1 MPLNLLIFSLG
12 PQVLIQTVGISGKL
26 RGGDM
31 TIYKSDEKIKLK
43 QELKELQKNG
53 EAPSWMMWFSWAMLK
68 EGYLY
73 ESKTPRERYRQIAK
87 AAASYLPEDKD
98 LWEDKFFDLI
108 WKNWLAPSTPV
119 LGNLGTNRGMS
130 VSCSGS
136 IINDTMWDI
145 AYTDYEISM
154 LSSQGFGTAAFLNV
168 RAGNQPIRTGGVT
181 NPTRDW
187 VEMIWHT
194 QNKVNQGSL
203 RRGST
208 AIYLD
213 FWHEDLLNI
222 LPMLETHD
230 KLHLGVICDD
240 KVKTAL
246 AENDPKAMNIYREIL
261 TWRARKGKPYIIFI
275 SNAQR
280 QDPDCYKK
288 LGLSSKHSQLC
299 TEIFLHTD
307 SEHTFSC
314 VLSSMCGHTFDEW
327 KDTDAVFTA
336 TVFLDCIAQDLIER
350 GSKIKGLERV
360 VAFTK
365 KSRAL
370 GLGLLGFHSYLQ
382 QKMIPLDDL
391 RARFHNKIIFEH
403 IHNESLRAS
412 KYMAEWLG
420 EPEWCSGTGLR
431 NTHRTAVAPN
441 TSSAF
446 FSGGQSQG
454 IEPLV
459 ANVFTQKLSMVGAVD
474 RMPAQLV
481 KILKEKGKYGADIIE
496 SITEHK
502 GSVQQFDFLTED
514 EKSVFKTAYEIN
526 QKVLID
532 LAEQRQPYICQ
543 GQSLNLFFDA
553 NEDEQWIHEV
563 HKYAFE
569 QKLLKSLY
577 YVRTMAGISASKS
590 DSCLACEG

>member
-1 MPLNLLIFSLG
+1 
-12 PQVLIQTVGISGKL
+12 
-26 RGGDM
+26 M
-31 TIYKSDEKIKLK
+31 TIYKSDAKVALK
-43 QELKELQKNG
+43 EELKALKASG
-53 EAPSWMMWFSWAMLK
+53 EAPEWMQWFSLAMIK

-73 ESKTPRERYRQIAK
+73 KAKTPKERYRQIAK
-87 AAASYLPEDKD
+87 AAASYLPNDQQ
-98 LWEDKFFDLI
+98 LWEDKFFELI

-119 LGNLGTNRGMS
+119 LGNLGTDRGMS

-168 RAGNQPIRTGGVT
+168 RAGNQPIKTGGVT

-187 VEMIWHT
+187 VEMLWRT
-194 QNKVNQGSL
+194 QNTVNQGSL
-203 RRGST
+203 RRGSS

-213 FWHEDLLNI
+213 FWHADLLNI

-230 KLHLGVICDD
+230 KLHLGVICEDS
-240 KVKTAL
+240 VKEAL
-246 AENDPKAMNIYREIL
+246 EAGDEKALQIYREIL
-261 TWRARKGKPYIIFI
+261 TWRAKKGKPYIIFI

-288 LGLSSKHSQLC
+288 LGLSSKQSQLC
-299 TEIFLHTD
+299 TEIFLHSD
-307 SEHTFSC
+307 SEHSFSC

-327 KDTDAVFTA
+327 KNTDAVFTA

-350 GSKIKGLERV
+350 GSKVKGLERV
-360 VAFTK
+360 VRFTK

-382 QKMIPLDDL
+382 QHMIPLDDL

-403 IHNESLRAS
+403 IQKESLRAS
-412 KYMAEWLG
+412 QHMAKWLG
-420 EPEWCSGTGLR
+420 EPQWCKGTGLR
-431 NTHRTAVAPN
+431 NTHRLAIAPN

-459 ANVFTQKLSMVGAVD
+459 ANVFTQKLSKVGAVD

-481 KILKEKGKYGADIIE
+481 KILKTKGKYSTDTIN
-496 SITEHK
+496 SIVENK
-502 GSVQQFDFLTED
+502 GSIQHLDFLTAD
-514 EKSVFKTAYEIN
+514 EKAVFKTAYEIN

-553 NEDEQWIHEV
+553 NEEETWIHEV

-577 YVRTMAGISASKS
+577 YVRTMAGISASK
-590 DSCLACEG
+590 DDTCLACEG